1 MPYIK
6 IIDGQAIPAPS
17 FKDLPDGTT
26 IYNYDADIPRLES
39 DGYIFVEDD
48 TKNEGGIINE

>member
-1 MPYIK
+1 MAYIK
-6 IIDGQAIPAPS
+6 IIDGAVEYAPS

-26 IYNYDADIPRLES
+26 IYNYDADTERLEA

-48 TKNEGGIINE
+48 IQIEGGTD